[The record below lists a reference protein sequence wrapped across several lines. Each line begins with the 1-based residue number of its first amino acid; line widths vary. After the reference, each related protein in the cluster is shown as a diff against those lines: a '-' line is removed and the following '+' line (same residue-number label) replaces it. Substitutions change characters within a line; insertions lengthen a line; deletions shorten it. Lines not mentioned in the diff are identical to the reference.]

1 MEHFDWTTFGNT
13 ILVDGFVASMLVI
26 LIFSSLFYIFFK
38 FMERF
43 MKSKHLDN
51 QKSIAN
57 IIRGV
62 LWIILILIIV
72 SRFHIFS
79 SIAQGIIAS
88 SGIIA
93 LIAGIAAQ
101 DTIGNLLSGIMVV
114 ASKPFI
120 VGDLIKINGEQLI
133 GFVEEITLR
142 HTIICT
148 YENNRIIVPN
158 NQINQATIENA
169 TLVDSTKGNYFIIP
183 IAYNSNIALA
193 TKIIEEECIAHPD
206 FVDTRTPLEIAN
218 DTKAVT
224 VRCIDF
230 SQYALMLRCIVN
242 SENSFKGFE
251 MLSDLRFSIKKR
263 FDEEGIEIPYNR
275 TFVKKS

>member
-1 MEHFDWTTFGNT
+1 MKQFDWVTFGEN
-13 ILVDGFVASMLVI
+13 IFIDGFIGSLLVI
-26 LIFSSLFYIFFK
+26 GIFALLFYIFFT
-38 FMERF
+38 FMKRF

-51 QKSIAN
+51 QKSILN
-57 IIRGV
+57 IIRGI
-62 LWIILILIIV
+62 LWIILILIIL

-79 SIAQGIIAS
+79 NIAQGIIAS
-88 SGIIA
+88 SGIFA

-142 HTIICT
+142 HTIIRT

-169 TLVDSTKGNYFIIP
+169 TLIDSTKGNYFLIP
-183 IAYNSNIALA
+183 VSYNSNIDLA
-193 TKIIEEECIAHPD
+193 IKIIEEECTAHPD
-206 FVDTRTPLEIAN
+206 FIDTRTPEEIKNNIPAII
-218 DTKAVT
+218 
-224 VRCIDF
+224 VRCVEF
-230 SQYALMLRCIVN
+230 SQYAMMLRCTVN
-242 SENSFKGFE
+242 SKNSFKGFE
-251 MLSDLRFSIKKR
+251 MLSDLRLSIKKR
-263 FDEEGIEIPYNR
+263 FDQEGIEIPFNQA
-275 TFVKKS
+275 FLKK

>member
-1 MEHFDWTTFGNT
+1 MENFDWTTFGDNVLIDGLFGST
-13 ILVDGFVASMLVI
+13 IVIASFAL
-26 LIFSSLFYIFFK
+26 FFYICFVFVK
-38 FMERF
+38 RF
-43 MKSKHLDN
+43 MKTRHLDN
-51 QKSIAN
+51 QKSILN
-57 IIRGV
+57 IVRG
-62 LWIILILIIV
+62 LFWIILVLIIL

-142 HTIICT
+142 HTIIRT

-169 TLVDSTKGNYFIIP
+169 TLIDSTKGNYFLVP
-183 IAYNSNIALA
+183 VSYNSDIDLA
-193 TKIIEEECIAHPD
+193 TKIIEEECTAHPD
-206 FVDTRTPLEIAN
+206 FVDTRTPLEIS
-218 DTKAVT
+218 TGVKPVI
-224 VRCIDF
+224 VRCVEF
-230 SQYALMLRCIVN
+230 SQYAMMLRCTVN

-263 FDEEGIEIPYNR
+263 FDKEGIEIPYNQAFTR
-275 TFVKKS
+275 K